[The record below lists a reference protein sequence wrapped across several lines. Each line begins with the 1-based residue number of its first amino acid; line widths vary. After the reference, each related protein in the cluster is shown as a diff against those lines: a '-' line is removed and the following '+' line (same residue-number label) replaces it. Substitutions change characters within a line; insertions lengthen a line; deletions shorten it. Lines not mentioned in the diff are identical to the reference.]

1 MGLSRPR
8 HLLLA
13 LPLVTFVVVGLA
25 APVLAPGDPIANDL
39 AASLQAPSW
48 SHPLG
53 TDQLG
58 RDQLSRLLFG
68 ARNTLIVTA
77 AVLAIS
83 VTAGLLLGTV
93 AGFVGGLVQRM
104 ISRLIDVALT
114 LPSLV
119 VALAVIGVRG
129 PGIGNL
135 VLALAL
141 TSWAPFARIAGSRV
155 ASLRRSPHVDALRV
169 LGAPTR
175 RIVGRHL
182 LPVAMVPVLTYA
194 SVEVGVVVLT
204 VATLSFLGLGISPPQ
219 PEWGQMLVDARP
231 YLESALWLALPPGI
245 AITAVVLAGNLI
257 GERLADPDDRPSV
270 LRLFVGNTG
279 LRARTAPRRSPPR
292 RSVPQCPAIASSAGP
307 AALYRVQGLGIE
319 FGPPGQANR
328 VLDTVTYEVRA
339 GETLALVGESGSGK
353 TVAVLGPLG
362 LLPPTATVTGTAQLH
377 GRELIGLDEPS
388 LRAIRGREVG
398 VVFQDALAALNPV
411 RTVGAQVDEAVRN
424 AGTARPGRER
434 HRTVDLLT
442 LVGLPDPTAVAKSY
456 PHQLSGGMRQRALIA
471 IALAGQPALLVAD
484 EPTSALDVTVQ
495 AQVLALLRRL
505 RDELG
510 MAMIVISHDLSV
522 VAELADT
529 VAVMY
534 AGRVVERAAPAEL
547 LRAPDHP
554 YSRGLLDA
562 VPRLGVAPGTR
573 FPTMSGAAGRGPTH
587 LAGCAFAPRCPHALP
602 RCGTEVPPLE
612 PIDSPGSNGGRRSA
626 CWVHPGVPAREDA

>member
-1 MGLSRPR
+1 MVLRRPR

-13 LPLVTFVVVGLA
+13 LPLAAFVVAGLA
-25 APVLAPGDPIANDL
+25 APLLAPGDPIVNDL

-48 SHPLG
+48 AHPLG

-68 ARNTLIVTA
+68 ARSSLAVTA
-77 AVLAIS
+77 VVLAVS
-83 VTAGLLLGTV
+83 VSVGLLLGTV
-93 AGFVGGLVQRM
+93 AGYVGGLVERAVSQVV
-104 ISRLIDVALT
+104 DFTLT

-129 PGIGNL
+129 PGVGNL

-141 TSWAPFARIAGSRV
+141 TGWAPFARIAGTRV

-182 LPVAMVPVLTYA
+182 LPVALVPVLTYA
-194 SVEVGVVVLT
+194 SVEVGVVVLA

-231 YLESALWLALPPGI
+231 FLESALWLALPPGI
-245 AITAVVLAGNLI
+245 AITAVVLSSNLI
-257 GERLADPDDRPSV
+257 GERLADRDDRPSV
-270 LRLFVGNTG
+270 LRLFAGTRGSVRDERPT
-279 LRARTAPRRSPPR
+279 RTAPRAAAAPSG
-292 RSVPQCPAIASSAGP
+292 PAAPSDAEP
-307 AALYRVQGLGIE
+307 AALYRIRDLTIE
-319 FGPPGQANR
+319 FGAHR
-328 VLDTVTYEVRA
+328 VLDAVGYEVRP
-339 GETLALVGESGSGK
+339 GQTLALVGESGSGK
-353 TVAVLGPLG
+353 TVSVLGPLG
-362 LLPPTATVTGTAQLH
+362 LLPPAATVTGTAQLG
-377 GRELIGLDEPS
+377 GRELIDLDEPG
-388 LRAIRGREVG
+388 LRAVRGREVG

-411 RTVGAQVDEAVRN
+411 RTIGAQLDEAVRN
-424 AGTARPGRER
+424 TGIAPAGRER
-434 HRTVDLLT
+434 RRSVDLLG
-442 LVGLPDPTAVAKSY
+442 LAGLPEPAAVAAAY

-471 IALAGQPALLVAD
+471 IALAGEPALLVAD
-484 EPTSALDVTVQ
+484 EPTSALDVTTQ

-510 MAMIVISHDLSV
+510 MTMIIVSHDLAV

-534 AGRVVERAAPAEL
+534 AGRVVECGAPADL
-547 LRAPDHP
+547 LHEPDHP

-562 VPRLGVAPGTR
+562 VPRPGVPPGTR
-573 FPTMSGAAGRGPTH
+573 FTTMPGTASRGPSD
-587 LAGCAFAPRCPHALP
+587 LVGCAFAPRCRYALP
-602 RCGTEVPPLE
+602 RCRTDLPLLE
-612 PIDSPGSNGGRRSA
+612 PIPSPGLNGGRHSA
-626 CWVHPGVPAREDA
+626 CWVHPSVPARVEV

>member
-1 MGLSRPR
+1 MGLPRPR
-8 HLLLA
+8 NLLLA
-13 LPLVTFVVVGLA
+13 LPLAAFVVAGLA

-53 TDQLG
+53 TDRLG

-68 ARNTLIVTA
+68 ARSTLTVTA
-77 AVLAIS
+77 AVLAVS

-93 AGFVGGLVQRM
+93 AGFAGGLMERTV
-104 ISRLIDVALT
+104 SRLVDIALT
-114 LPSLV
+114 LPAVV

-129 PGIGNL
+129 PGVGNL

-141 TSWAPFARIAGSRV
+141 TGWAPFARIASSRV
-155 ASLRRSPHVDALRV
+155 ASVRRSPHVDALRV
-169 LGAPTR
+169 LGAPAH

-182 LPVAMVPVLTYA
+182 LPVAMVPVLVYA
-194 SVEVGVVVLT
+194 SVEVGIVVLH

-245 AITAVVLAGNLI
+245 AITAVVLSSNLI
-257 GERLADPDDRPSV
+257 GERLADQDDRPSV
-270 LRLFVGNTG
+270 LRLFTGNAG
-279 LRARTAPRRSPPR
+279 RPARTALRGPTRSD
-292 RSVPQCPAIASSAGP
+292 PAVASGASGAEP
-307 AALYRVQGLGIE
+307 AALYRIRDLTVE
-319 FGPPGQANR
+319 FGPPGQAHR
-328 VLDTVTYEVRA
+328 VLDAVSYEVRP
-339 GETLALVGESGSGK
+339 GQTLALVGESGSGK
-353 TVAVLGPLG
+353 TVSVLGPLG
-362 LLPPTATVTGTAQLH
+362 LLPPAATVTGTAQLR

-388 LRAIRGREVG
+388 LRAIRGREIG

-411 RTVGAQVDEAVRN
+411 RTIGAQLDEAVRN
-424 AGTARPGRER
+424 TGTAPPGRER
-434 HRTVDLLT
+434 RRTVDLLS
-442 LVGLPDPTAVAKSY
+442 LVGLPEPAAVAAGY

-471 IALAGQPALLVAD
+471 IALAGEPALLIAD
-484 EPTSALDVTVQ
+484 EPTSALDVTIQ

-510 MAMIVISHDLSV
+510 MAMIVISHDLAV
-522 VAELADT
+522 VAELADR

-534 AGRVVERAAPAEL
+534 AGRVVECAAPADL

-573 FPTMSGAAGRGPTH
+573 FPTMPGTAPRGPCQ
-587 LAGCAFAPRCPHALP
+587 LAGCAFAPRCRHALP
-602 RCGTEVPPLE
+602 RCRTELPPLE
-612 PIDSPGSNGGRRSA
+612 PIAASGSNGGRHSA
-626 CWVHPGVPAREDA
+626 CWVHPGVPARKKI